1 MAFGPISSCFSV
13 ERDFKSNALA
23 CTLPQNNLELIH
35 VSLSVLNKR
44 LFKIQKNNMSYEF
57 DDRYDRY
64 EIIQPI
70 YNLKDE
76 VTRKLHSI
84 IVSLNTSDILDI
96 SRIQDKIMRL
106 TTKFQDLEKQFIGS
120 YVKLSNFQQRILEKS
135 ISMLQKEIE
144 HVSNLVQVSIRNQ
157 ITLNQV
163 TFVSGNKPFLLSSE
177 HTMDEFRIWKHAFTT
192 YYNSSHMEQIP
203 VADQQ
208 IRLLQC
214 LQSKVVFWQMSF

>member
-1 MAFGPISSCFSV
+1 
-13 ERDFKSNALA
+13 
-23 CTLPQNNLELIH
+23 
-35 VSLSVLNKR
+35 
-44 LFKIQKNNMSYEF
+44 MSYEF
-57 DDRYDRY
+57 DDRYDSY

-106 TTKFQDLEKQFIGS
+106 TTKFQDLEKQFIET

-203 VADQQ
+203 IADQQ

-214 LQSKVVFWQMSF
+214 LQSKVVFWLMYFFRSRAYTRKGYLEVTFFPVCRYLFLQILKN